1 MTLGRYA
8 LLVTGVVATL
18 LALGWALGLRA
29 LEAPAGWAVLYGAG
43 LAAVNTILAH
53 ALVLWSR
60 NRSTNVF
67 LGMILGG
74 MMGRMAI
81 MLVAVVAGILWLNL
95 PRLPLAISLL
105 SFFTLFL
112 IAEITILHRQTPA
125 LTGGA
130 R

>member
-1 MTLGRYA
+1 
-8 LLVTGVVATL
+8 VTGVVATL
-18 LALGWALGLRA
+18 LALGWALGLRG
-29 LEAPAGWAVLYGAG
+29 LDVPTLWAVLYGAG
-43 LAAVNTILAH
+43 LAAVNTIVAH

-60 NRSTNVF
+60 SRSTNVF
-67 LGMILGG
+67 MGMILGG

-81 MLVAVVAGILWLNL
+81 MLAAVVAGILWLEL

-112 IAEITILHRQTPA
+112 IMEITILHRQTPA
-125 LTGGA
+125 LTGAG